1 MELPKLSDYVEKQL
15 FSKRFILALL
25 LVVLFA
31 QGHISEGLVGA
42 AIGFYFNRPTTTP
55 PTEGQG

>member
-31 QGHISEGLVGA
+31 FGYISEGILGA
-42 AIGFYFNRPTTTP
+42 VIGFYFNRATTP
-55 PTEGQG
+55 TKAEDSG